1 MLQAVAKAHSVE
13 VHDLHVTAS
22 IGVTVYPDDGM
33 DSETL
38 IDQERGC
45 RYVSSQGKWAAEL
58 SVL

>member
-1 MLQAVAKAHSVE
+1 VAKAHSVE